1 MQKGLSCFQDSPF
14 AMLITTEAFWHLPN
28 CDNQILSVST
38 SRVNQFS
45 LSPQSVRRS
54 AKGALIMYENDTIQT
69 VNETW
74 DRIFSSLNAS
84 DEATLVRFIR
94 MVVAGQ
100 PEPDT
105 AEHGLCSAAG

>member
-1 MQKGLSCFQDSPF
+1 
-14 AMLITTEAFWHLPN
+14 MLITMEVFWHLPN

-54 AKGALIMYENDTIQT
+54 AKGALIMY

-105 AEHGLCSAAG
+105 AEHGLCRAAG

>member
-1 MQKGLSCFQDSPF
+1 
-14 AMLITTEAFWHLPN
+14 
-28 CDNQILSVST
+28 
-38 SRVNQFS
+38 
-45 LSPQSVRRS
+45 
-54 AKGALIMYENDTIQT
+54 MYENDTIQT

-94 MVVAGQ
+94 MVVAEQ

>member
-1 MQKGLSCFQDSPF
+1 
-14 AMLITTEAFWHLPN
+14 MLITTEAFWHLPN

-38 SRVNQFS
+38 SHVNQFS

-94 MVVAGQ
+94 MVVAEQ